1 MYSYLGIIFVSICIM
16 YFLYL
21 MNRAKEGL
29 ANMNNGTMN
38 NSTNGIAGGANSY
51 ASNVKAMA
59 IALTD
64 ELIISKYRK
73 DYEQIIINMDSYV
86 SALLLHQIFSMDKN
100 KDDMNGFMDGI
111 KKMNELKNAKDSLNV
126 AMKTLDSLG

>member
-1 MYSYLGIIFVSICIM
+1 MYSYLGIIFVSICII
-16 YFLYL
+16 YFLYI
-21 MNRAKEGL
+21 MNSRKEGL
-29 ANMNNGTMN
+29 TNMNNTSNG
-38 NSTNGIAGGANSY
+38 NGIAGGANSY
-51 ASNVKAMA
+51 ASNIKAMA
-59 IALTD
+59 VALTD

-73 DYEQIIINMDSYV
+73 DYEQTIINMDSYV

-100 KDDMNGFMDGI
+100 KDDINGFMDGI